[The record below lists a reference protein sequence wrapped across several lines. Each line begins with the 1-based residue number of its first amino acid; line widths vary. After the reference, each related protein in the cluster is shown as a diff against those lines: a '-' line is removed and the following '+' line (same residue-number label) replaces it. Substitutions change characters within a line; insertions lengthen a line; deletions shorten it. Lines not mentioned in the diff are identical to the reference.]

1 MSYTEELFSLEGK
14 LALITGGGGVL
25 AGALAKALLG
35 AGASLSLWGRG
46 AESLDDT
53 LNALSRAAFSVHH
66 LHRVVV
72 DTSNEVDVASALALT
87 ESERGLPEIL
97 INCVGGNI
105 GKAAFIDTEVRQF
118 ENVLRLNLTAGLLV
132 PTKVVARKW
141 IERGVRG
148 SIINMASMA
157 SYVPLSGVWA
167 YDAAKA
173 GVKNLTMGCAGE
185 FAVHGIRV
193 NAIAPGFFLGKQN
206 RALLVDQD
214 TGELTRRG
222 RAVID
227 HTPLA
232 RFGEPEDLAGV
243 VLFLASSKASE
254 FVTGV
259 TIPVDGGFLVHSI

>member
-1 MSYTEELFSLEGK
+1 MSYTEELFSLEDK

-25 AGALAKALLG
+25 AGALARALLE

-46 AESLDDT
+46 AESLDAALNSLSDT
-53 LNALSRAAFSVHH
+53 APSERH

-72 DTSNEVDVASALALT
+72 DTSSEDDVESALSRT

-105 GKAAFIDTEVRQF
+105 GKAAFIDTDVRQF
-118 ENVLRLNLTAGLLV
+118 EAVLRLNLTAGLLV
-132 PTKVVARKW
+132 PTKVVARRW

-173 GVKNLTMGCAGE
+173 GVMSLTMGCAGE

-193 NAIAPGFFLGKQN
+193 NAIAPGFYLGKQN
-206 RALLVDQD
+206 RALLVDRES
-214 TGELTRRG
+214 GELTKRG

-243 VLFLASSKASE
+243 VLFLASGRASG